1 MSAKDRMLVMLATL
15 IKNKMAGD
23 PLLVGNPEELHFMK
37 AIREELERAAVIDG
51 PMITVSRYWE
61 CGCKGDFVQ
70 PKDKDF
76 CDGCDLY
83 ADECGD
89 ARIEDVIAAGLP
101 FRFPEDTSRA
111 AETAP
116 AADEEPVDP
125 IKLLEAELKTYGIN
139 QQECKRLI
147 GKDPWDYNKHYEM
160 ELWYNIAHATRKPF
174 EEWVMINVRSK
185 IDNFKK
191 NFRPHTVVIPFKIYA
206 DVRENQLT
214 QAENVVK
221 R

>member
-1 MSAKDRMLVMLATL
+1 MSAKGRMLAMLATL
-15 IKNKMAGD
+15 INNKMVDESLGEKPSGHLQA
-23 PLLVGNPEELHFMK
+23 LKNLKN
-37 AIREELERAAVIDG
+37 ELERAAVMDG
-51 PMITVSRYWE
+51 PIITVSRYWE
-61 CGCKGDFVQ
+61 CGCKGDFLH

-76 CDGCDLY
+76 CDGCDLH
-83 ADECGD
+83 ADECRD

-116 AADEEPVDP
+116 AADEEPIDP

-160 ELWYNIAHATRKPF
+160 ELWHNIARATGKPF
-174 EEWVMINVRSK
+174 EEWVKINVRSK
-185 IDNFKK
+185 MDNFKK

-206 DVRENQLT
+206 DIRENQLT